1 MRVQGAPYGYRAAL
15 NPLRVN
21 RCMTHTYALLT
32 VSRACYD
39 EIASLLHG
47 AEYEQAFMDNGAI
60 DMGGIALTVG
70 PLVSHCVAGSEAP
83 LHTAKASPSGNSPRC
98 KDGRCWIMGD
108 YDRDKL

>member
-60 DMGGIALTVG
+60 DMGGIALT
-70 PLVSHCVAGSEAP
+70 
-83 LHTAKASPSGNSPRC
+83 AKASPSGSSPRC